1 MRIALFSL
9 LLLVTVPALAQI
21 YKYTDEK
28 GNTVFTNQPPE
39 GVTAEAVDLPPANTV
54 DIKIPDT
61 PPPLADEQNG
71 AGQEQAYRSLSIGGI
86 PDEQALRANNG
97 TFTVNAQLD
106 PPLRQKHRVRF
117 LLDGEPQGEP
127 SNRTSLQLTNIDRG
141 THIIEAEVLSGGQV
155 IQRAQE
161 QFTVQRVNTSSP
173 ALRPKPTPIPKPKL
187 TP

>member
-39 GVTAEAVDLPPANTV
+39 GVAADTVELPPANTV
-54 DIKIPDT
+54 NIRTPEP
-61 PPPLADEQNG
+61 PPPLESEQDH
-71 AGQEQAYRSLSIGGI
+71 GQRQPYRSLSIGGI
-86 PDEQALRANNG
+86 PDDEALRANNG
-97 TFTVNAQLD
+97 TFVVSAQLD
-106 PPLRQKHRVRF
+106 PQLKKGHQVRF
-117 LLDGEPQGEP
+117 LLDGVAQAAPG
-127 SNRTSLQLTNIDRG
+127 STTSLQLNTVDRG
-141 THIIEAEVLSGGQV
+141 THTLEVEILSNGEV
-155 IQRAQE
+155 VQRAAE

-173 ALRPKPTPIPKPKL
+173 ALRPKPAPQPKPKT